1 MRKPLLPILSA
12 WSIWFCSMAIVCGV
26 WTDDKDLPQQSQV
39 ESFLKSKLPEHFKYR
54 GIQDKSS
61 QLSETGV
68 VVYATLAGVPIKH
81 LYVDATTNAI
91 PELTTASVSS
101 AGLERPVI
109 LKKNHSIGESLKI
122 PFEAYF
128 KKVNDHWEPALFED
142 YKQLEALGRPLDDYK
157 FGALIFG
164 SSEAKKAIEQFR
176 KELKKHAPPES
187 RSDLEVYLE
196 IEKAFYIYP
205 KSNEQRLQKV
215 EDSVLKLLGTPDHSD
230 TEIQEFAQR
239 YGREMVVLSQNYR
252 KAASMQDLK
261 DSTAALNLKIMCQSF
276 ADAYEAFGA
285 GNWTEARLNM
295 KRALEKQKEVRSAIA
310 RSQ

>member
-12 WSIWFCSMAIVCGV
+12 WSVWFCSMAIVCGV
-26 WTDDKDLPQQSQV
+26 WTDDKDLPQQSQI

-61 QLSETGV
+61 QLSETGM
-68 VVYATLAGVPIKH
+68 VVYATLTGVPIKH
-81 LYVDATTNAI
+81 LYIDATTNAI

-122 PFEAYF
+122 PFEAHF

-176 KELKKHAPPES
+176 KELKKYALPES

-196 IEKAFYIYP
+196 IEKTFYVYP

-215 EDSVLKLLGTPDHSD
+215 EDSASKLLAPGGNDA
-230 TEIQEFAQR
+230 EIQEFARR

-261 DSTAALNLKIMCQSF
+261 DSTAALNLKIMCQRF
-276 ADAYEAFGA
+276 ADAYEAFSA

-295 KRALEKQKEVRSAIA
+295 KRAIEKQKEVRSAIA